1 MPREVIRV
9 DSWDDPHLAP
19 YRNLPE
25 RTLRGESIFITE
37 GWLVTERLLKSRYET
52 ESVLLSEDCAD
63 RFIDQIPAAIP
74 VYVGPRELLYQ
85 VVGYQFHQGILAVG
99 KRRILP
105 SVRDVLPPPDKSG
118 PLLLVICPQIT
129 KPDNI
134 GLVFRSAAAF
144 GVDAVI
150 LGERC
155 AEPFSRRILRV
166 SMGAVLHLPLAK
178 TQHLRGELET
188 LKREW
193 RVELVATVL
202 DPPAVSLPDFT
213 PPERLGLLFGHETEG
228 LSEGWE
234 DLCDHRVTIPMSPLV
249 DSLNLGVAAGVFLYE
264 IRRSALSRRCSPVP
278 GTALPST
285 SDR

>member
-9 DSWDDPHLAP
+9 ESLDDPRLAP

-37 GWLVTERLLKSRYET
+37 GWLVTERLLKSQYET

-63 RFIDQIPAAIP
+63 RFIDQIPASIP
-74 VYVGPRELLYQ
+74 VYVGCRELLYQ
-85 VVGYQFHQGILAVG
+85 VVGYQFHQGVLAVG

-105 SVRDVLPPPDKSG
+105 SVKDALPPPERPG

-134 GLVFRSAAAF
+134 GLVFRAAAF

-178 TQHLRGELET
+178 TRNLRTELEA
-188 LKREW
+188 LRREW

-202 DPPAVSLPDFT
+202 DPTAVALPDFT
-213 PPERLGLLFGHETEG
+213 PPERAGLLLGHETEG

-264 IRRSALSRRCSPVP
+264 IRRSTLSRRCPSAQGLP
-278 GTALPST
+278 LPSS

>member
-85 VVGYQFHQGILAVG
+85 VVGYQFHQGVLAVG
-99 KRRILP
+99 KRQILP
-105 SVRDVLPPPDKSG
+105 SVRDVLPPPDKPG

-264 IRRSALSRRCSPVP
+264 IRRSTLSRRSFPLE
-278 GTALPST
+278 GTPLSSS

>member
-1 MPREVIRV
+1 MPRQWIRV
-9 DSWDDPHLAP
+9 ESLDDPRLAP

-25 RTLRGESIFITE
+25 RTLRGEAIFVTE
-37 GWLVTERLLKSRYET
+37 GWLVTERLLNSSYPT
-52 ESVLLSEDCAD
+52 ESVLIAEDCLAD
-63 RFIDQIPAAIP
+63 YAERIPSEIP
-74 VYVGPRELLYQ
+74 LYVGPRDLLYQ
-85 VVGYQFHQGILAVG
+85 IAGYQFHQGILAVG

-105 SVRDVLPPPDKSG
+105 SVRDVLPPPDQPG

-129 KPDNI
+129 KPENI

-178 TQHLRGELET
+178 TENLRAELEL
-188 LKREW
+188 LKRLW
-193 RVELVATVL
+193 QVELVATVL
-202 DPPAVSLPDFT
+202 DPQAISLPDFS
-213 PPERLGLLFGHETEG
+213 PPPRLGLLLGHETEG
-228 LSEGWE
+228 LSQGWE
-234 DLCDHRVTIPMSPLV
+234 DLCDHRVTIPMAPGV

-264 IRRSALSRRCSPVP
+264 IRRTSLSRGHAKERPHAAS
-278 GTALPST
+278 
-285 SDR
+285 

>member
-9 DSWDDPHLAP
+9 DSWDDPRLAP

-264 IRRSALSRRCSPVP
+264 IRRSTLSRRSFPLE
-278 GTALPST
+278 GTPLSSS